1 MKRSEGRLVTASER
15 RLLTVLF
22 TDIVG
27 STDVAVE
34 MGDARWRELLSRHHR
49 LIRTALKRFGGKEID
64 TAGDGFFAT
73 FERPA
78 QAIRCAAAVVA
89 SVRMLGIE
97 VRAGLHLGEVELA
110 EGRVGGVA
118 VHTGARVLAAA
129 GPGEVMVTSTL
140 RELVSG
146 SGLDF
151 ADRGMHQLKGIP
163 GEWQLFALVSV
174 DGAPVEPPLGGEAAA
189 DRRRSIEV
197 TTLLRR
203 NRTLLGAA
211 LLVGIVIVVLILA
224 TPGPKETGRAAPTEP
239 PLDSVVNVDPA
250 NVTHGIAEILHITRD
265 ALEGHG
271 GGNPKLI
278 VGEGGVW
285 VRAAYLAHLDPATGE
300 IVGNHLT
307 IETNGIAAAD
317 RGIEVG
323 DRTVWVGGG
332 LHGAVASIL
341 RWDPATDQQLGDVTI
356 PSGQIVND
364 VEVGGGKVWATF
376 ADGRVVELDAASR
389 HELAETHVPGI
400 IDDAVLGA
408 HALWA
413 LDLTGGTLT
422 PVNERTLRK
431 EKPVSF
437 PGSILDM
444 AADTDHVWLLESV
457 GHDVI
462 PVSATGHVGDP
473 VPVGPSPSGI
483 AVGLGAVWVSDE
495 DGDVYRIDPL
505 TLTVTHV
512 HVGGHLTAIAV
523 DEGSETL
530 WLTVGGD

>member
-1 MKRSEGRLVTASER
+1 MKRPEGRLVTASER

-34 MGDARWRELLSRHHR
+34 MGDARWRELVSRHHR
-49 LIRTALKRFGGKEID
+49 LIRTELKRFGGKEID

-110 EGRVGGVA
+110 DGRVGGVA

-129 GPGEVMVTSTL
+129 GPGEVLVTSTL

-174 DGAPVEPPLGGEAAA
+174 DDAPVEPPLGGEAAA
-189 DRRRSIEV
+189 ERRRSIEV
-197 TTLLRR
+197 PTLLRK
-203 NRTLLGAA
+203 NRTRALLGATVLVAICSLAIA
-211 LLVGIVIVVLILA
+211 LAARSDGS
-224 TPGPKETGRAAPTEP
+224 RASRPQAP
-239 PLDSVVNVDPA
+239 PLNSVVNVDPA
-250 NVTHGIAEILHITRD
+250 DGRILHLARR
-265 ALEGHG
+265 ALAAHG

-285 VRAAYLAHLDPATGE
+285 VRAAYLTHLDPATGE

-364 VEVGGGKVWATF
+364 VEVGGGNVWATF

-389 HELAETHVPGI
+389 HELAETQVHGI

-408 HALWA
+408 HALWT

-422 PVNERTLRK
+422 PVNDRTLRTG
-431 EKPVSF
+431 KPASF

-512 HVGGHLTAIAV
+512 HVGGRLTAIAV